1 MKSISYILILLVVL
15 TFIISCQ
22 KEIDITVEDA
32 EPQTVVEAVLSNEQG
47 SSMVKLT
54 KSIKLN
60 QVTEYPKVEGAE
72 VSLKLMETGEVYTLT
87 ELEKGVYT
95 KPNVIGKVGNSYE
108 LKILQ
113 KNGKEIKSISKI
125 PTLVSL
131 EKVEYEIIEDSGSF
145 QDTESLKS
153 IKFIP
158 IFKDPKGEENYYQ
171 FLVYSSRDNDA
182 NLFVT
187 RDIGFDGLENSQR
200 FVLSVAKG
208 DTISI
213 QMNNITKKI
222 YEYLNGMIQNI
233 NQATATPTNPPPF
246 FENALGYF
254 STYSNGG
261 KVEVI
266 IQ

>member
-1 MKSISYILILLVVL
+1 MKNISYILSLLAVL
-15 TFIISCQ
+15 IFIISCE

-32 EPQTVVEAVLSNEQG
+32 EPQTVVEAVFSNEQE
-47 SSMVKLT
+47 SSLVKLT
-54 KSIKLN
+54 KSLKLN

-72 VSLKLMETGEVYTLT
+72 VSIKEIETGEVFVLS
-87 ELEKGVYT
+87 ELEKGIYANQ
-95 KPNVIGKVGNSYE
+95 NVIGKVGKSYE

-113 KNGKEIKSISKI
+113 KNGKEIKTISKI

-131 EKVEYEIIEDSGSF
+131 EKVEYEIIEDSVSSEDPDNLNYVEF
-145 QDTESLKS
+145 T
-153 IKFIP
+153 P
-158 IFKDPKGEENYYQ
+158 IFKDPKGEENFYQ
-171 FLVYSSRDNDA
+171 FLVRQRNGNYT

-200 FVLSVAKG
+200 FVLSAAKG

-213 QMNNITKKI
+213 QMNNITKKT

-254 STYSNGG
+254 NTYSNGG
-261 KVEVI
+261 EVKVI